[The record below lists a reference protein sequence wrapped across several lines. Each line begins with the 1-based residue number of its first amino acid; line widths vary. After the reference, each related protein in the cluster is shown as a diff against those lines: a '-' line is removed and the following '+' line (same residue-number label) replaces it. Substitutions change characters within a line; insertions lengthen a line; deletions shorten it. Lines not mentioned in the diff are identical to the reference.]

1 MDNRQYA
8 STLGCICILHILH
21 GRGLRLLYWSGS
33 PEPRSN
39 NKSQFPRSP
48 YYIQTG
54 FLGTRPPKLNTMELT
69 PFASMPGTIVFGAIC
84 SCLFLTSCSSDEDPV
99 KSYSNYRITV
109 DAASPVSFTAL
120 GETRTIT
127 VSASKEICWDGKPSG
142 ETEPAKVTA
151 SVEGEHFI
159 SESSQTEVGLLLKV
173 TTGENET
180 EEMQKGKIVLTVQD
194 DTATET
200 RTVELNQNA
209 ATIEYGSYKIAFAEE
224 KTSLP
229 YMGGKGNVSFTCQR
243 EKMINGKSKGF
254 ENCSLNG
261 IRYKATQKN
270 DATYSIEKSAETG
283 VYMLKYVV
291 PEAVTI
297 HEVSNTF
304 YFLDIEGEKIASFDI
319 ILGANSNGDDSYF
332 VSTEISGIYK
342 E

>member
-1 MDNRQYA
+1 M
-8 STLGCICILHILH
+8 
-21 GRGLRLLYWSGS
+21 
-33 PEPRSN
+33 
-39 NKSQFPRSP
+39 
-48 YYIQTG
+48 
-54 FLGTRPPKLNTMELT
+54 
-69 PFASMPGTIVFGAIC
+69 
-84 SCLFLTSCSSDEDPV
+84 FLTSCSSDEDPV

-159 SESSQTEVGLLLKV
+159 SESSQTEAGLLLKI
-173 TTGENET
+173 TARENET
-180 EEMQKGKIVLTVQD
+180 EEMQKGKVVLTVQD

-224 KTSLP
+224 KVSLP

-243 EKMINGKSKGF
+243 EKMINGKSEGF
-254 ENCSLNG
+254 ESCSLDG
-261 IRYKATQKN
+261 ISYKATRKN
-270 DATYSIEKSAETG
+270 DATYSIEKSAGIG

-291 PEAVTI
+291 PEAATI

-304 YFLDIEGEKIASFDI
+304 YFLDMKEEKIASFDI
-319 ILGANSNGDDSYF
+319 ILAANPNGDDSYF
-332 VSTEISGIYK
+332 VSTDLSDIYTVLRLVESLFDILIVK
-342 E
+342 GSMASHSLLP